1 MNKRVFK
8 VFIFLL
14 ALILLLS
21 ACGGEAAP
29 DGDGVEISVYRVIKE
44 EYRSGDSFVRAEL
57 LSSGDSQIDTL
68 VKGASYA
75 LMSAPEDVELTSAI
89 PSGVR
94 IVDTSFSG
102 RTVSVTVNEGYTE
115 LSRIEKTILDTCV
128 TLTMCSIPGVDY
140 VSFINEDG
148 EALGSMSSEDILLKN
163 TTTSDKLIELRLYF
177 PKVEENLLACEYRQ
191 VSLDEDM
198 PVERHIID
206 ELVKGPQNDRLRA
219 VLPENTAVLSVYT
232 QDGLCT
238 VSFSENFMSGE
249 EYEPVDIQ
257 LAVYSIVNSITC
269 LSTVDRVQISVR
281 NNTEQKL
288 GDFDISLPFARRN
301 SVIGSIVEQ

>member
-14 ALILLLS
+14 ALVLILS
-21 ACGGEAAP
+21 ACGGETGP
-29 DGDGVEISVYRVIKE
+29 EEEGVEISVYRVIKE

-57 LSSGDSQIDTL
+57 LSSGDSQTDTL
-68 VKGASYA
+68 VRGASYA
-75 LMSAPEDVELTSAI
+75 LMSVPEDVELTSAV

-94 IVDTSFSG
+94 IVDTAFSG
-102 RTVSVTVNEGYTE
+102 RTVSVTVNDGYME
-115 LSRIEKTILDTCV
+115 LSSIEKTLMDACV
-128 TLTMCSIPGVDY
+128 TMTMCSIPGVDY
-140 VSFINEDG
+140 VSFRTEDG
-148 EALGSMSSEDILLKN
+148 EPLGSMSSEDILLRN
-163 TTTSDKLIELRLYF
+163 TTTSDELIELRLYF
-177 PKVEENLLACEYRQ
+177 PKAGENLLACEYRQ
-191 VSLDEDM
+191 VPLNEDM

-206 ELVKGPQNDRLRA
+206 ELLKGPQNDRLVP

-238 VSFSENFMSGE
+238 VSFSEDFMSGE
-249 EYEPVDIQ
+249 EYSPGDIQ

-269 LSTVDRVQISVR
+269 LSTVDRVQINVR
-281 NNTEQKL
+281 NNTEEKL

-301 SVIGSIVEQ
+301 SIIGSTVEQ

>member
-1 MNKRVFK
+1 MNKRI
-8 VFIFLL
+8 FIFLL
-14 ALILLLS
+14 AFILLLS

-57 LSSGDSQIDTL
+57 LNSGDSQTETL

-75 LMSAPEDVELTSAI
+75 LMSAPEDVELTSAV

-94 IVDTSFSG
+94 ITGTSFSG
-102 RTVSVTVNEGYTE
+102 RTVSVTMNEGYTE
-115 LSRIEKTILDTCV
+115 LSSIDKTLLDACV

-148 EALGSMSSEDILLKN
+148 ETLGSMSSEDILLRN
-163 TTTSDKLIELRLYF
+163 TTTSDGLIELRLYF

-301 SVIGSIVEQ
+301 SVIGSVVEQ

>member
-1 MNKRVFK
+1 MNKRIFK

-14 ALILLLS
+14 ALVLLLY
-21 ACGGEAAP
+21 ACGRDAGPEQE
-29 DGDGVEISVYRVIKE
+29 GVEISVYRVIKE
-44 EYRSGDSFVRAEL
+44 EYRSGDSFIRAEL
-57 LSSGDSQIDTL
+57 LNSGDSETETL
-68 VKGASYA
+68 VRGASYA
-75 LMSAPEDVELTSAI
+75 LMSAPEDVELMSAV

-94 IVDTSFSG
+94 IADTSFSG
-102 RTVSVTVNEGYTE
+102 RTVSVTMSGGYTE

-140 VSFINEDG
+140 VSFLNGDG
-148 EALGSMSSEDILLKN
+148 ETLGSMSSDDILLGN
-163 TTTSDKLIELRLYF
+163 TTTSDGLVELRLYF

-249 EYEPVDIQ
+249 EYEAVDIQ

-281 NNTEQKL
+281 NNTEEKL
-288 GDFDISLPFARRN
+288 GDFDISLPFARRS
-301 SVIGSIVEQ
+301 SVIGSTVEQ